1 MADTKIHPIKTT
13 LNLAIDY
20 VTQAHKTEE
29 QKYVFG
35 FNCSPEF
42 ASLEFEMTKRDF
54 GFAGKNL
61 AYHLIQSFAP
71 GEVTPEM
78 AHEIGKKLCEEFLG
92 GEYEFVLTTH
102 VDRNH
107 IHNHIIINSVNC
119 KTGKSFSTERDRKA
133 NPAWK
138 TVRDL
143 SDELCRENGLS
154 VIQIPEKG
162 KGKSH
167 YEWEQNR
174 AGNSWKARLKTNIDE
189 CVMSANSFDDFLW
202 KMQEKGYRIKRGK
215 FISFQAKGQERFTR
229 SKTLGWFYQEEQLRT
244 RIDRRIEFR
253 LRQEQREIQAPYQP
267 IQRGERIIS
276 IEGKIA
282 ENEGLKR
289 WAMLQN
295 MKNATKLINE
305 MTEQGYTDTKQVEN
319 RMVDLYDTQLDI
331 TREIKQT
338 EREISDRKLVL
349 KKVQT
354 YLELKP
360 INSEYKSAKNKE
372 KFYREHEDELLL
384 YDAAKAEVKPLLN
397 ESGKLPATV
406 NLEKEITEL
415 EKKKAELMSSY
426 KRIKAEISEVRKL
439 RKQLENLAQN
449 ELNKNKNDDLQ

>member
-20 VTQAHKTEE
+20 IAQAHKTEE

-78 AHEIGKKLCEEFLG
+78 AHEIGKKLCEKFLG

-107 IHNHIIINSVNC
+107 IHNHIIINSVNRE
-119 KTGKSFSTERDRKA
+119 TGKSFSTEHDRKA

-138 TVRDL
+138 IIRDL

-167 YEWEQNR
+167 YEWEQNK
-174 AGNSWKARLKTNIDE
+174 AGNSWKAQLKTNIDE
-189 CVMSANSFDDFLW
+189 CIMSANSFDDFLW
-202 KMQEKGYRIKRGK
+202 KMQERGYRIKHGK

-244 RIDRRIEFR
+244 RIERRIEFR
-253 LRQEQREIQAPYQP
+253 LRQEQREIQVPYQP
-267 IQRGERIIS
+267 IRRGERIIS
-276 IEGKIA
+276 IEGKVA

-305 MTEQGYTDTKQVEN
+305 MTKQGYIDAKQVEN

-331 TREIKQT
+331 TRAIKQT
-338 EREISDRKLVL
+338 EREISERNLTL
-349 KKVQT
+349 KKVKT
-354 YLELKP
+354 YLELKST
-360 INSEYKSAKNKE
+360 NDGYKSAKNKE
-372 KFYREHEDELLL
+372 NFYREHENELLL
-384 YDAAKAEVKPLLN
+384 YDSAKSEVKPLLT

-406 NLEKEITEL
+406 NLEKEIAEL

-426 KRIKAEISEVRKL
+426 KSIKAEISEVGKL